1 MIIAKLPCRNTAIAP
16 WLRCQSIWDEGF
28 EVEQVTSL
36 WIIFHQPRL
45 FQISN
50 RVNGA
55 LKGIQIAPSVAKE
68 CKKCQYMSIYVNIGI
83 HVNKTRMGWIRV
95 WHNEIHTYYGLE
107 LGPCFSTA
115 QLFAQVSVKLEK
127 GKARRDNGNY
137 GFLIWYPNP
146 RTWRRG
152 CCNRPGSMKKT
163 RKLVLQICESFAM
176 CHAPVIHGTC
186 KHTSLSF
193 ETKKLYSHYSLHSTS

>member
-50 RVNGA
+50 RAVTMEAIEGHTNRTFCS
-55 LKGIQIAPSVAKE
+55 KRMQK
-68 CKKCQYMSIYVNIGI
+68 MSIYVNIGI

-152 CCNRPGSMKKT
+152 
-163 RKLVLQICESFAM
+163 LL
-176 CHAPVIHGTC
+176 
-186 KHTSLSF
+186 
-193 ETKKLYSHYSLHSTS
+193 